1 MRGGA
6 NGARVRLAPQ
16 KNWEVNQ
23 PADLARTLAKLD
35 EVRTAFNATLSGGK
49 KVSMADMIVLAGNA
63 AVEEAAKRAGA
74 PVAVPFTP
82 GRTDATQDMTDV
94 DSFAVLEPSADGFRN
109 YVKADTGRPTPEMLV
124 DRAQLLSLSAP
135 EMTVLIGG
143 LRVLGANFAGSAQG
157 VFTKRM
163 ETLSND
169 FFVNLLDNDTV
180 WQKASNGYE
189 GRDRKSGA
197 MKWTASAV
205 DLTFGSNSQL
215 RAIAEVYAS
224 NDGKEKFLRDFV
236 AAWNKVMNLDRFDA
250 RR

>member
-1 MRGGA
+1 MAQPPRLRSRA
-6 NGARVRLAPQ
+6 ARSA
-16 KNWEVNQ
+16 
-23 PADLARTLAKLD
+23 ARTGSTGIA
-35 EVRTAFNATLSGGK
+35 S
-49 KVSMADMIVLAGNA
+49 IA
-63 AVEEAAKRAGA
+63 APPKSCARRIARSRAA
-74 PVAVPFTP
+74 
-82 GRTDATQDMTDV
+82 
-94 DSFAVLEPSADGFRN
+94 
-109 YVKADTGRPTPEMLV
+109 
-124 DRAQLLSLSAP
+124 
-135 EMTVLIGG
+135 
-143 LRVLGANFAGSAQG
+143 GANFAGSAQG

-180 WQKASNGYE
+180 WKKASNGYE

-224 NDGKEKFLRDFV
+224 NGGKEKFLRDFV